1 MSVYK
6 RGAIWWY
13 KFQHKGARY
22 QESSGSTLRSVAIK
36 AEADRREQL
45 EKLARG
51 GKADVLFEDLMV
63 RFAEEHWPTIKPGS
77 ATRYKVSGK
86 VLIPHFQ
93 GKALREIDKAAIQ
106 EFIRSRRAAGVT
118 DSTIRKDIACL
129 SSAMTCAVDWDLI
142 EHNVVKSLPR
152 KSLAKPKDRVRW
164 LRKKE
169 RAALMSASDE
179 RMRQILETLIGTGMR
194 LGELCTLEY
203 RNVDQKRMEI
213 YLEETKTDAPRT
225 VPMAAEVWL
234 QIRLQPRSLLHDYV
248 FADEK
253 GKPWSVTRLSKR
265 IASRIA
271 AAKVKDFRPHDLRH
285 TFASDYLQNGGRI
298 ERLQAILGH
307 SRIEQTMKY
316 AHLSTSDLH
325 EDMERVATKKATAVT
340 D

>member
-6 RGAIWWY
+6 RGAVWWY
-13 KFQHKGARY
+13 KFQHKGTRY
-22 QESSGSTLRSVAIK
+22 QESSGSSLRAVAIK
-36 AEADRREQL
+36 AEAERREQL
-45 EKLARG
+45 ERLDRG

-86 VLIPHFQ
+86 ALIPHFQ
-93 GKALREIDKAAIQ
+93 GKTLRQIDKASILD
-106 EFIRSRRAAGVT
+106 FIRNRRAAGVS

-129 SSAMTCAVDWDLI
+129 SSALTCAVDWDLL
-142 EHNVVKSLPR
+142 EHNIVKSLPR
-152 KSLAKPKDRVRW
+152 KSLAKTKARVRW
-164 LRKKE
+164 LRKGE
-169 RAALMSASDE
+169 REALLAKCDE
-179 RMRQILETLIGTGMR
+179 RMSQVIATLIGTGMR

-203 RNVDQKRMEI
+203 RNVDAKRMEI

-225 VPMAAEVWL
+225 VPISKEVWL
-234 QIRLQPRSLLHDYV
+234 QIRLQPRSLRHEYV
-248 FADEK
+248 FTDQHGEA
-253 GKPWSVTRLSKR
+253 WAVTQLSKR
-265 IASRIA
+265 IASRIVA
-271 AAKVKDFRPHDLRH
+271 AGLKDFRPHDLRH

-325 EDMERVATKKATAVT
+325 EDMERVATKKATSVT